1 MNNIQIIVGGAA
13 GEGSKKAGLLI
24 AKLFNAYGY
33 KVFIHED
40 YQSVIKGGHNFS
52 YISATEEE
60 HNATRE
66 KVDVVLA
73 LNEDT
78 IVRHIESIKEGGI
91 LIYDKDTIT
100 DEEKAKKD
108 DITLM
113 GVSLNEVVEK
123 AEGIPLMK
131 NTALVAFFAKVFGI
145 SFEKLESVLRKEL
158 KTEVDKNLKV
168 AETAYSNNGEKLRE
182 VRQIEREPLPLLS
195 GNEAVA
201 LGAVDAGLE
210 CYFAYPMTPS
220 TSILGLLS
228 VLEGVRTYQPESE
241 IAVINAGIGS
251 AYAGRRTMVGTSG
264 GGFALMTEG
273 VSLAAQSETPIV
285 IAMSQRMGPATGVP
299 TYQGQ
304 GDLLFVLNSG
314 HGDMMRFVVAPG
326 DAEEAYFWGGKAL
339 NVAWKYQLPVVVLL
353 DKELSENRYELALDE
368 RVKKEEGFLA
378 EDKENYMRYSGDD
391 ISPLCFPGDEGVVV
405 KGTGYEHNKQGI
417 ATEDAKEIVA
427 MQNKRIKKHNKLTEE
442 VEEMGGVKCYQEGRV
457 GIIFWGSTKG
467 VAIEAT
473 KNLDVKLIQ
482 PIILQPFPKKSFIK
496 ELEGVEKI
504 ICVETNSTGQLS
516 SVLREQGVV
525 VDDVILKYDGRP
537 FTVEELEGEIIKRL

>member
-1 MNNIQIIVGGAA
+1 MQIIIGGAA

-60 HNATRE
+60 HNAIRE

-78 IVRHIESIKEGGI
+78 VLRHIAIIKEGGV
-91 LIYDKDTIT
+91 LIYDNDVVQI
-100 DEEKAKKD
+100 EKIERE
-108 DITLM
+108 DIEKI
-113 GVSLNEVVEK
+113 GVSLNDIVKKV
-123 AEGIPLMK
+123 EGIPLMK
-131 NTALVAFFAKVFGI
+131 NTALVSFFASVFGI
-145 SFEKLESVLRKEL
+145 DYSALEGVLRKEIR
-158 KTEVDKNLKV
+158 TEVEKNIEVAGVAYQENKPQLSKV
-168 AETAYSNNGEKLRE
+168 NR
-182 VRQIEREPLPLLS
+182 IEREALPLLS

-201 LGAVDAGLE
+201 LGSIDAGLE

-220 TSILGLLS
+220 TSILVLLADTK
-228 VLEGVRTYQPESE
+228 GIKTFQPESE

-304 GDLLFVLNSG
+304 GDLLFTLNIG

-326 DAEEAYFWGGKAL
+326 DATEAYFWSGTTL
-339 NVAWKYQLPVVVLL
+339 NIAWEYQLPAIILL
-353 DKELSENRYELALDE
+353 DKELSENRYELELKE
-368 RVKKEEGFLA
+368 KIIKKEVILSEKK
-378 EDKENYMRYSGDD
+378 EDYMRYDGGDV
-391 ISPLCFPGDEGVVV
+391 SPLSYPGEERVVV
-405 KGTGYEHNKQGI
+405 KGTGYEHTAKGI
-417 ATEDAKEIVA
+417 ATENAKEIKE
-427 MQNKRIKKHNKLTEE
+427 MQEKRIRKHNKLRKE
-442 VEEMGGVKCYQEGRV
+442 VEEMNGINCYKEGDV
-457 GIIFWGSTKG
+457 AVVFWGSTKG
-467 VAIEAT
+467 VALEAT
-473 KNLDVKLIQ
+473 RDINVKLIQ
-482 PIILQPFPKKSFIK
+482 PIILQPFPIESFKKLI
-496 ELEGVEKI
+496 EGVKKI
-504 ICVETNSTGQLS
+504 ICVETNSTGQLA
-516 SVLREQGVV
+516 SVLKGQGVT

-537 FTVEELEGEIIKRL
+537 FAVEELAEEIKKRL